1 MYIIYMLLE
10 GEREYWYLNKK
21 MDFGQ
26 VLYQFVLN
34 SNLMYSRFVSYCLII
49 CLIVSGG
56 YVCLYVICGWYC
68 LDVWF
73 RYMQEVLFI

>member
-10 GEREYWYLNKK
+10 GEREYWYLIWV
-21 MDFGQ
+21 G
-26 VLYQFVLN
+26 LYQFVLN

>member
-10 GEREYWYLNKK
+10 GGREYWYLIWV
-21 MDFGQ
+21 G
-26 VLYQFVLN
+26 LYQFVLS